1 MSVRKG
7 WITVTPSQHA
17 LTFPMALFV
26 CVLLATLG
34 MEHPVMVYIIITPN
48 NTIMLHYH
56 TFADS
61 NICELG
67 VDDCSSHGICINNIS
82 SFECECL
89 PGFSGDG
96 VTCECG

>member
-34 MEHPVMVYIIITPN
+34 MEHPVMVYIIITPS

-56 TFADS
+56 TSADS

-67 VDDCSSHGICINNIS
+67 LDNCSPHGIWDIS

-96 VTCECG
+96 VICEGG